1 MKNKIL
7 LTLEV
12 QFGDDV
18 ILVADNLKDL
28 EDYLLN
34 ELGFYSVTF
43 SERDNLAI
51 VREKEWFSPV
61 NASIKWIKQI

>member
-7 LTLEV
+7 FTLEV
-12 QFGDDV
+12 QFGDDI

-34 ELGFYSVTF
+34 ELGFYSVHF
-43 SERDNLAI
+43 IERDDLAV
-51 VREKEWFSPV
+51 VREKEWFDAT
-61 NASIKWIKQI
+61 NASIRWIKQI